1 MNEITNNLRLSFTF
15 QTQNGFNYFSQ
26 KELNMNKDFEGVR
39 FQQKWEVDCWSMLF
53 PSNLFCA
60 VQSSSNLDRSLI
72 VGFQTFTDQQMV
84 WDVSAFF
91 TLNVHRYAY
100 FLPIYSKNLLE
111 FFFRHEPPVVGNPLE
126 IIELTD
132 ELVVLN
138 KPSSI
143 PVGWNLILITK

>member
-1 MNEITNNLRLSFTF
+1 
-15 QTQNGFNYFSQ
+15 
-26 KELNMNKDFEGVR
+26 
-39 FQQKWEVDCWSMLF
+39 
-53 PSNLFCA
+53 
-60 VQSSSNLDRSLI
+60 
-72 VGFQTFTDQQMV
+72 MV
-84 WDVSAFF
+84 WDVSNFF

-100 FLPIYSKNLLE
+100 FLPTYSKNLLE